1 MFQPFECGN
10 TQGGNNF
17 LIYTIMPSNIVTLLI
32 PISINEIHVQYSL
45 GTLLFVDTEVHV
57 VSSVLSSAWIEQVFY
72 LSIIHLYSLDKIT

>member
-45 GTLLFVDTEVHV
+45 GTLLSVDIAV
-57 VSSVLSSAWIEQVFY
+57 VSVLSSAWIEQVF
-72 LSIIHLYSLDKIT
+72 LSFHHSFVLTG